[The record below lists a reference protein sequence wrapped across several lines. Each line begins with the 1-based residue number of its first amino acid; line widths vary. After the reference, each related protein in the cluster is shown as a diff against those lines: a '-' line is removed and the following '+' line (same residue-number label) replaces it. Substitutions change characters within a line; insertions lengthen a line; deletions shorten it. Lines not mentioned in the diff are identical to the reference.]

1 MVLCPL
7 ILFTGDKIYSLMEVM
22 PSQGGL
28 EQGKI
33 AFCLEKMKAQY
44 WRLVCFVE
52 GHVCVS
58 IRHVPERIV
67 SISMCAGIL
76 SLVSADLGMHVKEI
90 TVFSMMKTDSL
101 FPY

>member
-1 MVLCPL
+1 M
-7 ILFTGDKIYSLMEVM
+7 LFQEDKIYSPMDVIT
-22 PSQGGL
+22 SRGGL

-90 TVFSMMKTDSL
+90 TVFSMMKTGSL
-101 FPY
+101 FPN